1 MNLEFDIPIVAVAAA
16 LSLAAAVQAQAPV
29 VMDVA
34 PAPTPATVVAQSAP
48 ASQPPTHR
56 AASAARGPVLA
67 DHAYAAPNW
76 NSRYSACN
84 AYEIRGHVVDAAGTW
99 WLVAVD
105 CGYVPMTS
113 RP

>member
-1 MNLEFDIPIVAVAAA
+1 MNLEYDIPIVVVAAA

-34 PAPTPATVVAQSAP
+34 PVPTPAIVAAQP

-113 RP
+113 RPT